1 MACDPW
7 SAASCDVL
15 SACRSRTAASRS
27 RAAASRSPTANPGKL
42 TGLNRGEQLAAQ
54 PRTLL
59 PPRGSARGRGGG
71 VRSPARRWE
80 GGFFGP
86 LTGGDPCGGRGHPA
100 QDDLSRPTLR
110 RARMCVVHATAR
122 GPSGGEY
129 RWERAGRTG
138 TRPRVLGGMREQVRV
153 DGQRGA
159 GSKRG
164 HCKVLPPQGSQDTG
178 AGMARAWRGL

>member
-129 RWERAGRTG
+129 RVVWILEVDEWRDFIPGRPVVVVVGTGGTDRHAPACPGRNARTG
-138 TRPRVLGGMREQVRV
+138 ACGWATRGGQ
-153 DGQRGA
+153 QA
-159 GSKRG
+159 G
-164 HCKVLPPQGSQDTG
+164 
-178 AGMARAWRGL
+178 